1 MTSSTKQEDH
11 PSLSELCTVVDA
23 YYKAGFID
31 VTHADSLISYMS
43 RNNML
48 TKQSLSLLT
57 TSNAL
62 KLFRSL
68 LTATQTYGESET
80 NKLSKTN
87 ANQLIEAFGVYIT
100 SEASQKFKPGTWL
113 AILDIVRRADG
124 FPQDIENLM
133 KNAYYTSMEE

>member
-1 MTSSTKQEDH
+1 MISSTNPDDH

-48 TKQSLSLLT
+48 SKQSLNLLT

-62 KLFRSL
+62 KLFRGL
-68 LTATQTYGESET
+68 LTATQTYGEVDA

-87 ANQLIEAFGVYIT
+87 ATQLIESFGVYIT
-100 SEASQKFKPGTWL
+100 SEAS
-113 AILDIVRRADG
+113 
-124 FPQDIENLM
+124 
-133 KNAYYTSMEE
+133 